1 MQDDIADGAAQQLTV
16 GVGEAGFDLHRP
28 GGGIDHATDS
38 LYASLPSVER
48 AVIQLQADF
57 RHLGNHLVY
66 GTVLCPEL
74 TQLVFGDGEIGV
86 HFRIVGN
93 YREGLRH
100 AGTDKCADAER
111 KRAYH
116 SVAGTFYLGIGEIVA
131 GIRFLSLCLF
141 EFGKCYRQPVAGKRE
156 FVIGYDFLIK
166 QGLLALQLDP
176 CRFHFCLCCADVCL
190 CGAQGCLI
198 GHLVDDGKHLS
209 RLNLLPFF
217 HTQAG
222 DTARHLG
229 YYVHILPPTDGGG
242 ITFLKFNCPGRN
254 HHDGQCLSHFLFPLF
269 LFAGCQ

>member
-1 MQDDIADGAAQQLTV
+1 MVTIVQTVHGQVGCFGLSVSEAVGDNLVLQFHGGGLGQQDGIRIHSLQDDIADGAAQQLTV

-166 QGLLALQLDP
+166 QGLLALQLV
-176 CRFHFCLCCADVCL
+176 RAVSTFACAAL
-190 CGAQGCLI
+190 
-198 GHLVDDGKHLS
+198 
-209 RLNLLPFF
+209 
-217 HTQAG
+217 
-222 DTARHLG
+222 
-229 YYVHILPPTDGGG
+229 
-242 ITFLKFNCPGRN
+242 TFACAVRK
-254 HHDGQCLSHFLFPLF
+254 
-269 LFAGCQ
+269 AA